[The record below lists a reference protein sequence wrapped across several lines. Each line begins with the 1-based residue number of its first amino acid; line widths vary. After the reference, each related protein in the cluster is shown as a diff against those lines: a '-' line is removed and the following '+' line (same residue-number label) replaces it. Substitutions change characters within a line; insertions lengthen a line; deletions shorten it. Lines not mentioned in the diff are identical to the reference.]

1 MLDERLYHRLLIL
14 ILVLLLLW
22 QGRSLWLSWT
32 AANRPSVLTPQ
43 IEEAKKQVS
52 DLEEQVKSATQPATI
67 EKRIRNE
74 LRWVLP
80 GEMRVQIVD
89 K

>member
-1 MLDERLYHRLLIL
+1 MLDERLYHRLLII

-22 QGRSLWLSWT
+22 QGRSLWLAWT
-32 AANRPSVLTPQ
+32 ATNRPSVLAPQ
-43 IEEAKKQVS
+43 IEEARKQVN
-52 DLEEQVKSATQPATI
+52 DLEEQVKSATQSANI